1 MPNLNVG
8 LVVAFGVAM
17 DANAIGACN
26 QLVCDVTDSQY
37 NNITSPNNCGMGTI
51 IDNNLVTATCYAESR
66 ILSCAN
72 CPTGYSKKANTVA
85 IPCSGGKT
93 TWYTCVQDC
102 TGCSDCTSDTSWS
115 SAGTGYEKKVTR
127 TCNCNT
133 CNSSTS
139 YRCAAGYYGSSTNGT
154 SGCSKCTSHNSV
166 SANSSAG
173 STAQTSCYISSSSSW
188 SFSDTTGS
196 GSAKFA
202 SNCYYSN

>member
-1 MPNLNVG
+1 MTNAYAVAVQGICRQMSDTSYCDGMFPMQFTGVSTSVDGSVSMPG
-8 LVVAFGVAM
+8 CSTMVAQCWETTQGM
-17 DANAIGACN
+17 
-26 QLVCDVTDSQY
+26 Y
-37 NNITSPNNCGMGTI
+37 SP
-51 IDNNLVTATCYAESR
+51 
-66 ILSCAN
+66 
-72 CPTGYSKKANTVA
+72 
-85 IPCSGGKT
+85 
-93 TWYTCVQDC
+93 WYTCNVCASGYKRTKTSATMMGCGSTYYYYCEQDC

-115 SAGTGYEKKVTR
+115 SAGTGYDKKVTR

-139 YRCAAGYYGSSTNGT
+139 YRCAAGYYGSSSNGT

>member
-8 LVVAFGVAM
+8 LGLVLGIVV
-17 DANAIGACN
+17 DANAVTTICN
-26 QLVCDVTDSQY
+26 ASVCDSTDSGYSDITRPTNCY
-37 NNITSPNNCGMGTI
+37 NDFKS
-51 IDNNLVTATCYAESR
+51 ATCYGDSR
-66 ILSCAN
+66 VLSCMS
-72 CPTGYSKKANTVA
+72 CPTGYTRTSKTVT
-85 IPCSGGKT
+85 IPCSGGTT

-102 TGCSDCTSDTSWS
+102 TGCSNCTSDTSWS